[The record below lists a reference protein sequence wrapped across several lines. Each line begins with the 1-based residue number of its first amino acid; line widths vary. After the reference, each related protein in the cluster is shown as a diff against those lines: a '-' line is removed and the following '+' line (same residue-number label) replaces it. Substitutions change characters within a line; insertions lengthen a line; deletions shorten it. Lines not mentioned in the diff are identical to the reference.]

1 MEIDQ
6 GWIVALI
13 TGIAIPLLGLKLAP
27 GTLGRLLFAS
37 QERENTALAALM
49 DIAKSSVDGMVK
61 MSSSMQQIATNQS
74 GHGRDSDL
82 RWQME
87 RDMLIEIVGTV
98 GEIKDSQKV
107 LIGILAERDNG
118 AG

>member
-37 QERENTALAALM
+37 QERENSALATLSDVTREA
-49 DIAKSSVDGMVK
+49 IAGWRESSTRNATLEV
-61 MSSSMQQIATNQS
+61 QQT
-74 GHGRDSDL
+74 G
-82 RWQME
+82 ME
-87 RDMLIEIVGTV
+87 RDATYRYQHTSNRLDDIDLKIA
-98 GEIKDSQKV
+98 KV
-107 LIGILAERDNG
+107 IRILAERDNG